1 MHALTTPDTMFTG
14 LVEDIGTLRSRQRHG
29 DEERLEI
36 ATTMPT
42 DDFVLGESIAV
53 NGCCLTVTSI
63 TEDSFT
69 ADASSETMRVTSLG
83 QVQVGGG
90 VHLERAMPANGRLGG
105 HIVQGHV
112 DGVGTIDRIVKDGKS
127 WQIYVNIPAELRPE
141 VVAKGSIA
149 LDGVSLTVNEITPT
163 GCRVTIIPFTSDET
177 LLTAL
182 RAGSRVNIET
192 DIIGKYVRH
201 LMNFSGSSQP
211 SGMRAVLKRAGY
223 LSEEEP

>member
-1 MHALTTPDTMFTG
+1 MFTG

-29 DEERLEI
+29 EEERLEI
-36 ATTMPT
+36 VTALPT

-63 TEDSFT
+63 TADSFT

-83 QVQVGGG
+83 RVRIGDG

-112 DGVGTIDRIVKDGKS
+112 DGVGKIERIVKDGKS
-127 WQIYVNIPAELRPE
+127 WQIFVEIPASLRPE

-149 LDGVSLTVNEITPT
+149 LDGVSLTVNEITSN
-163 GCRVTIIPFTSDET
+163 GCRVTIIPFTGEET
-177 LLTAL
+177 LLTRLSTGA
-182 RAGSRVNIET
+182 RVNIET

-201 LMNFSGSSQP
+201 LMNFNGSSQP
-211 SGMRAVLKRAGY
+211 SGMQALLKSTGY
-223 LSEEEP
+223 ITEEEP